1 MKKSVLFYQI
11 GSIAFILLGLLHI
24 MAHFTA
30 PEDTALNELL
40 NNMQAFKIE
49 LFGEHNLL
57 KFYLGFSLM
66 MGCLLSAIGV
76 LNLSYSKSIN
86 KISVYVN
93 IVICSIAFII
103 SFNYFHLLAY
113 GSVLISL
120 FSFCLC
126 LILYKNQNS

>member
-1 MKKSVLFYQI
+1 MKKPVLFYQI

-24 MAHFTA
+24 MAHFTT

-103 SFNYFHLLAY
+103 SFNYFHLLAW
-113 GSVLISL
+113 
-120 FSFCLC
+120 
-126 LILYKNQNS
+126 

>member
-24 MAHFTA
+24 MAHFTT
-30 PEDTALNELL
+30 PGDTALNELL

-113 GSVLISL
+113 GFVLISL